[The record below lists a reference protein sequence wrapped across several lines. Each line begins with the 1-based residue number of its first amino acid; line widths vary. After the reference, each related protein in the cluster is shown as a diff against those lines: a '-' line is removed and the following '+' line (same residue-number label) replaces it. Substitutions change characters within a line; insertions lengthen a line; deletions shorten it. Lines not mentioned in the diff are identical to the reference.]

1 MAAVM
6 CTRPGSHQGLFCPER
21 ELVTCGRHE
30 QACVFCFFSRNI
42 PFSRLFGYL
51 YSHVLEGILTY

>member
-21 ELVTCGRHE
+21 ELITCGRHE
-30 QACVFCFFSRNI
+30 QACELRLLFFS
-42 PFSRLFGYL
+42 
-51 YSHVLEGILTY
+51 HGIFHSQACSLTCTPY